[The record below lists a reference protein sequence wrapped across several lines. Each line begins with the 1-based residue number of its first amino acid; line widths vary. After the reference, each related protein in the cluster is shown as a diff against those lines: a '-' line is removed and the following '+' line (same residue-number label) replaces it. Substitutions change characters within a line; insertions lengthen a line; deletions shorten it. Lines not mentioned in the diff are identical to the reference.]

1 MSTESTVLRALGA
14 LHEAAYVD
22 DPVRRWRIDSA
33 ALDKEMR
40 RMQRTGMTLAET
52 LAESN
57 DAAIRRSETPYVLCA
72 LRLAADHPNFTDLTV
87 EEQVRIAANY
97 LPTEDL
103 DAQVQEA
110 RELLLALARRVQEL
124 TGAADEQDR
133 PNVANALSGVR
144 THLNTAAAELGEV
157 IA

>member
-1 MSTESTVLRALGA
+1 MSTESTARRALSA

-22 DPVRRWRIDSA
+22 DPEMRWRIDSA
-33 ALDKEMR
+33 ALDKELK

-57 DAAIRRSETPYVLCA
+57 DVAIRRSETPYVLCA
-72 LRLAADHPNFTDLTV
+72 LRLAAGHPNFTDLTV
-87 EEQVRIAANY
+87 EEQVRIATEY

-103 DAQVQEA
+103 DTQVREA

-124 TGAADEQDR
+124 TEAAEEQGR
-133 PNVANALSGVR
+133 GNVTSALSGVR
-144 THLNTAAAELGEV
+144 MHLNSAAAELGEV
-157 IA
+157 IT